1 MTQDQAE
8 VVALRALAWIAGDDD
23 LLPQLASA
31 TGAGPDDF
39 RDRAG
44 DPAFLAGI
52 LGFLLTEDRWVKGF
66 CDAEGLPY
74 ETPLRA
80 LAALPGGRHES
91 WT

>member
-8 VVALRALAWIAGDDD
+8 TLALKALLWIAGDEEV
-23 LLPQLASA
+23 LSRLAAS

-39 RDRAG
+39 RERAG

-52 LGFLLTEDRWVKGF
+52 LGFLLGEDRWVQGF

-74 ETPLRA
+74 DAPMRA

-91 WT
+91 WP